1 MGEEWRVFPC
11 LLPHN
16 IYRSGLWY
24 DNPFAW
30 FLRAFSADDMIFL
43 HLLEMLKDGTSID
56 VQSVSNLSGSDIPIA
71 GDKVQNGI
79 SRFWT
84 TFLDHL
90 SGPPLF
96 SFLSSSSFCKDTTN
110 ILISQEKMGDNIKKM
125 ANLFVISDFCS
136 IFAEAKLHSAIWK
149 QAFIALVCIY
159 FAFGLIRPRVM
170 TSVFCGLK

>member
-71 GDKVQNGI
+71 GDKLQNGI

-84 TFLDHL
+84 TFLDHFL
-90 SGPPLF
+90 VFWTTFLDHLFFPFCPLLHSAKIRWIF
-96 SFLSSSSFCKDTTN
+96 WFCKKN
-110 ILISQEKMGDNIKKM
+110 RGYYKKV
-125 ANLFVISDFCS
+125 AILFVIFDFCS
-136 IFAEAKLHSAIWK
+136 IWIDSHNSLNFSVLCHFLSDFLASSNLSSY
-149 QAFIALVCIY
+149 FCIN
-159 FAFGLIRPRVM
+159 
-170 TSVFCGLK
+170 K

>member
-1 MGEEWRVFPC
+1 MCILLYALMCWSIWVKSGEEWVKSCCELFTPANLPVYRYSGGLGEEWRVFPC

-56 VQSVSNLSGSDIPIA
+56 VQSVSNLSRSDIPIA
-71 GDKVQNGI
+71 GDKLQNGI

-84 TFLDHL
+84 TFLF
-90 SGPPLF
+90 SGPPF
-96 SFLSSSSFCKDTTN
+96 WTTSFF
-110 ILISQEKMGDNIKKM
+110 
-125 ANLFVISDFCS
+125 LFVLFFILQRYDEYFDF
-136 IFAEAKLHSAIWK
+136 ARKN
-149 QAFIALVCIY
+149 
-159 FAFGLIRPRVM
+159 G
-170 TSVFCGLK
+170 G